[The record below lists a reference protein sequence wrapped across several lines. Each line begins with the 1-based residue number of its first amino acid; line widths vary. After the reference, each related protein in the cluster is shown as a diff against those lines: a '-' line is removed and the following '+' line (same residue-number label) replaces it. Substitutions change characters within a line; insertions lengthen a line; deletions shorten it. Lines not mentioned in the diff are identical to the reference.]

1 MAPSEPK
8 RRRPSRTTHRSIDEA
23 ELLRVIASL
32 PESSAD
38 AAAAPAET
46 DARAAD
52 ASASR
57 RSSLLDLFA
66 PRRRGPSVVAP
77 PREPD
82 DVRQFRLAA
91 TALSE
96 GNVLLGRGEAR
107 ASLAKYTYTRD
118 PLRESRSSSRG

>member
-38 AAAAPAET
+38 AAAAPAKTET
-46 DARAAD
+46 GARAAD

-66 PRRRGPSVVAP
+66 PRGRGPSVVAP

-107 ASLAKYTYTRD
+107 ASLAKYIHTR
-118 PLRESRSSSRG
+118 PAS